1 MLKIIQMK
9 TIFNTV
15 FIFSV
20 IAFTAVL
27 AVSCSNN
34 REDEIMI
41 YKQKDYKVEDRVND
55 LMSRMT
61 LEQKVYQMDQ
71 YVGLKHLKKAEKK
84 MSLRDLKNDDANAFY
99 PGFNSDD
106 IALLV
111 EEGKIGSFLHVLDVE
126 EANYLQTLA
135 QKTPLQIPLLIGI
148 DAIHGNGLNY
158 GATIYPTPIGIAST
172 WDESIAEKMSEETA
186 LEMRATGS
194 HWAFTP
200 NIDIARDAR
209 WGRVGETFG
218 EDPYLVGNMGVAMI
232 NGLQQDDF
240 TGDKK
245 VIACAKH
252 LIGGGES
259 VNGTNAAPL
268 DVSMRTIW
276 EMHLPPYRRAVREA
290 NIFSIMTAHNEVNGI
305 PCHKDKHMMTD
316 IVRHQFGF
324 DGFFVSDWMDIER
337 IFNMHHAAES
347 LDDAFIQSVN
357 AGMDMHMHGPKFAD
371 AIVKAVNEGK
381 IDESRVD
388 EACAKI
394 LTAKFKLGLFENPF
408 VDEKLQDEV
417 VFSNEHQATAL
428 NAARKSITL
437 LKNNGLLPLD
447 TSKHK
452 RIFIS
457 GPNADNETILGDWAL
472 QQPQER
478 IVTVKE
484 GFEKLALQ
492 KNITIDYFDSGKTIG
507 KTTDDAI
514 QTAVSRAKK
523 SDLAVIV
530 VGENSM
536 RFKSKDRTCGEN
548 VDRAEIN
555 LPGRQLELIKEI
567 HKTRVPVLI
576 ILVNGRPIG
585 EPWMEE
591 NVSAIIESWEPGSF
605 GGQAIAEVVFGDVN
619 PSGKLPITVPRSSG
633 QISLYYNHKPS
644 HFFHKYKFTNH
655 NPLYAFGYGL
665 SYTSFKFSEPRIDKN
680 NIDGDGTFKVNV
692 DVTNTGNVEGDEV
705 VQLYIRD
712 DYSSVTRPVKELK
725 AYKRITL
732 VPNETS
738 TIEFELSTQDLAF
751 FNADMEWGVE
761 KGSFTIMV
769 GNSSRNEDLKNVK
782 LNVNTNKLLKY

>member
-1 MLKIIQMK
+1 MKDTLNTISFFFVAILIVMLS
-9 TIFNTV
+9 
-15 FIFSV
+15 FSCN
-20 IAFTAVL
+20 
-27 AVSCSNN
+27 SS
-34 REDEIMI
+34 EDSENKL
-41 YKQKDYKVEDRVND
+41 YKQSNIKIEERVND

-71 YVGLKHLKKAEKK
+71 YVGLKHLNKAEKK
-84 MSLRDLKNDDANAFY
+84 KSLRNLDNDDANAFY
-99 PGFNSDD
+99 PGFNSDN

-126 EANYLQTLA
+126 EANYLQSLA
-135 QKTPLQIPLLIGI
+135 QKAPLQIPLLIGI

-172 WDESIAEKMSEETA
+172 WDENIAKKMSVETA
-186 LEMRATGS
+186 AEMRATGS

-218 EDPYLVGNMGVAMI
+218 EDTYLVGNMGVAMI
-232 NGLQQDDF
+232 NGLQQGDF

-259 VNGTNAAPL
+259 INGTNAAPL
-268 DVSMRTIW
+268 DISMRTIW
-276 EMHLPPYRRAVREA
+276 EMHLPPYRRAIREA
-290 NIFSIMTAHNEVNGI
+290 NVYSIMTAHNEVNGI
-305 PCHKDKHMMTD
+305 PCHKNKHMMTD
-316 IVRHQFGF
+316 IVRKQLGF
-324 DGFFVSDWMDIER
+324 NGFFVSDWMDIER

-347 LDDAFIQSVN
+347 LDDAFIQSIN

-371 AIVKAVNEGK
+371 AIIKAVNEGK
-381 IDESRVD
+381 IKESRID
-388 EACAKI
+388 EACSKI

-408 VDEKLQDEV
+408 VDEKLQDKV
-417 VFSNEHQATAL
+417 VFSRQHQATAL
-428 NAARKSITL
+428 DAARKSITL
-437 LKNNGLLPLD
+437 LKNDGLLPLD
-447 TSKHK
+447 ASKYK
-452 RIFIS
+452 RIFIT

-472 QQPQER
+472 QQPQDR
-478 IVTVKE
+478 VVTVKE
-484 GFEKLALQ
+484 GFENIAKQ

-507 KTTDDAI
+507 ETTDNAI
-514 QTAVSRAKK
+514 QTATSRAKK
-523 SDLAVIV
+523 SDLAIIV

-536 RFKSKDRTCGEN
+536 RFKAKDRTCGEN

-567 HKTRVPVLI
+567 HKTGVPILI
-576 ILVNGRPIG
+576 VLVNGRPIG
-585 EPWMEE
+585 EPWLDE
-591 NVSAIIESWEPGSF
+591 NIPAIIESWEPGSF
-605 GGQAIAEVVFGDVN
+605 GGQAIAEIAFGEIN
-619 PSGKLPITVPRSSG
+619 PSGKLPITVPRTSG

-655 NPLYAFGYGL
+655 KPLYAFGYGL
-665 SYTSFKFSEPRIDKN
+665 SYTSFNFSEPRINKN
-680 NIDGDGTFKVNV
+680 NIDGDDTFKVSV
-692 DVTNTGNVEGDEV
+692 DITNTGKIKGDEI

-738 TIEFELSTQDLAF
+738 TVEFELSTQDLAF
-751 FNADMEWGVE
+751 FNAEMEWGIE

-769 GNSSRNEDLKNVK
+769 GNSSRKEDLKTVK
-782 LNVNTNKLLKY
+782 LNVNNTKLLKY